1 MGKVNVADQFNLRG
15 KTAIITGASKGIGKS
30 IAHYF
35 GEQGANLVISSRN
48 QESIDNVVD
57 EFVKKGINVKGMV
70 AHMGNLEQIQ
80 KLVSYTVENYQSIDI
95 VVNNA
100 AINPVFGSINET
112 TDDAFDKI
120 FQVNV
125 KGPLEL
131 SKIAYPYLLKSG
143 GNIINISSIE
153 GITPGNGLGLYSM
166 SKSALISMTK
176 TMARE
181 WGPAKIRVNAICP
194 GLVRTKFS
202 EALTSNEKILKYVLA
217 KQALPDIAEPEHI
230 AGLAL
235 FLASDAGAFC
245 TGGVYMAD
253 GGYTI

>member
-1 MGKVNVADQFNLRG
+1 MKKNTVADKYNLEG

-35 GEQGANLVISSRN
+35 GEQGANIVICSRN
-48 QESIDNVVD
+48 QESIEKAEQ
-57 EFVKKGINVKGMV
+57 EFLDKGISVKGMV
-70 AHMGNLEQIQ
+70 AHMGEIDQIQ
-80 KLVSYTVENYQSIDI
+80 NLVSSTLDTFGALDI

-100 AINPVFGSINET
+100 AINPVYGSINEAT
-112 TDDAFDKI
+112 EKTFDKI

-125 KGPLEL
+125 KGPLML
-131 SKIAYPYLLKSG
+131 SNLAYPHLEKSE
-143 GNIINISSIE
+143 GNIINVSSIE
-153 GITPGNGLGLYSM
+153 GITPGHGLGIYSM

-181 WGPAKIRVNAICP
+181 WGPVKVRVNAICP

-202 EALTSNEKILKYVLA
+202 EALTSNEKVLKYVLA
-217 KQALPDIAEPEHI
+217 KQALPDIAEPDHI

-235 FLASDAGAFC
+235 FLASEAGAFC
-245 TGGVYMAD
+245 TGGVFTAD